1 MKDEILTYEMKTLPD
16 ILINAAESHPDH
28 GIGYVRSDGSVCFQT
43 YADLLS
49 LSMSLL
55 TGLNKLGLRP
65 KDKVIL
71 ALDKNDETVPLLWAC
86 FLGGII
92 PTVLQ
97 PPVSFSDINPAGEKI
112 ATVYKK
118 LGQPKIILSD
128 ERAESWE
135 SGQVMPEDTIARSSI
150 EKTNQ
155 QPKSYSYG
163 IDEIAFIQFSSGSTG
178 EPKGVVL
185 THQNII
191 INLKAIYKKI
201 ELNPSDRLLNWMPFY
216 HDMGLIG
223 LHFTPLYRSVNQYI
237 IDPVDFIKKPFL
249 WLDLLSEKK
258 ITITACPNFGQALI
272 TRYLKRRQHGSWDF
286 SNIKVVFNGAEPIS
300 STIMNEFIELFKL
313 FRFNPEAMMPVY
325 GMAEATLAIT
335 FSGLRDLPVVTP
347 FDRRQIQH
355 HNKAVKAGRKQE
367 SALHL
372 VSVGKAID
380 DCSIRIVDDRD
391 IEVAE
396 GSIGHIQTAGGNI
409 TQGYYN
415 DNSRT
420 ENLFCGKWLRTGDL
434 GFIHNEDLYITG
446 RFKDIIFLRGQNWY
460 AHDLEHTAQKIEGIG
475 YGKIVIAGVFDE
487 KKGQD
492 ILIVFITGS
501 INNNTIEL
509 CIKIRNHFRGT
520 MGITIDTFIPVR
532 SNQIPKTSS
541 GKIQRYK
548 LASRYL
554 KGEFDETIKTVNEII
569 PEVGF
574 KKN

>member
-1 MKDEILTYEMKTLPD
+1 MKTLPD
-16 ILINAAESHPDH
+16 ILINAAENHPDH
-28 GIGYVRSDGSVCFQT
+28 GIGYVRSDGSICFQT
-43 YADLLS
+43 YAELLS
-49 LSMSLL
+49 LSRSLL
-55 TGLNKLGLRP
+55 PGLNKLGLRP

-71 ALDKNDETVPLLWAC
+71 ALGKNDETVPLLWAC

-92 PTVLQ
+92 PTILQ
-97 PPVSFSDINPAGEKI
+97 PPVSFSDINPAGEKLT
-112 ATVYKK
+112 TVYKK
-118 LGQPKIILSD
+118 LGRPKIILSD

-135 SGQVMPEDTIARSSI
+135 SGQVMPEDIIAGSSI
-150 EKTNQ
+150 EKTEQ
-155 QPKSYSYG
+155 QPQNHSQE
-163 IDEIAFIQFSSGSTG
+163 IDDIAFIQFSSGSTG

-185 THQNII
+185 THRNII
-191 INLKAIYKKI
+191 INLEAIYKKI
-201 ELNPSDRLLNWMPFY
+201 ELNSSDRSLNWMPYY

-223 LHFTPLYRSVNQYI
+223 LHLTNLYRSVTQYN

-272 TRYLKRRQHGSWDF
+272 IRYLKRRQQGSWDF
-286 SNIKVVFNGAEPIS
+286 SNIKVLFNGAEPIS

-313 FRFNPEAMMPVY
+313 SGFNPEAMMPVY

-335 FSGLRDLPVVTP
+335 FSGLRDFPLVTP
-347 FDRRQIQH
+347 FDRHLIQH
-355 HNKAVKAGRKQE
+355 HNKAVKANGKEE
-367 SALHL
+367 SLLHV

-380 DCSIRIVDDRD
+380 DCYIRIVDDKD
-391 IEVAE
+391 IEVTDGTIA
-396 GSIGHIQTAGGNI
+396 HIQTTGGNI

-415 DNSRT
+415 DSSRT
-420 ENLFCGKWLRTGDL
+420 KNLFCGKWLRTGDL
-434 GFIHNEDLYITG
+434 GFIYEGNLYITG
-446 RFKDIIFLRGQNWY
+446 RFKDIISLRGQNYY
-460 AHDLEHTAQKIEGIG
+460 AHDLEQIAHKIEGIG

-501 INNNTIEL
+501 VNTNTIEL
-509 CIKIRNHFRGT
+509 CIKIRNLFRET

-548 LASRYL
+548 LVARFL
-554 KGEFDETIKTVNEII
+554 KGEFNETIKTVNEII
-569 PEVGF
+569 PAVGF
-574 KKN
+574 KKK

>member
-1 MKDEILTYEMKTLPD
+1 MKTLPD
-16 ILINAAESHPDH
+16 ILINAAENHPDH
-28 GIGYVRSDGSVCFQT
+28 GIGYVRSDGSICFQT
-43 YADLLS
+43 YAELLS
-49 LSMSLL
+49 ISRSLL
-55 TGLNKLGLRP
+55 PGLNKLGLRP

-118 LGQPKIILSD
+118 LGQPKVILSD

-135 SGQVMPEDTIARSSI
+135 SDQVMPEDIIAGSSI
-150 EKTNQ
+150 EKTEQ
-155 QPKSYSYG
+155 QPKIYSHG
-163 IDEIAFIQFSSGSTG
+163 IDDIAFIQFSSGSTG
-178 EPKGVVL
+178 EPKGIVL
-185 THQNII
+185 THRNII
-191 INLKAIYKKI
+191 INLEAIYKKI
-201 ELNPSDRLLNWMPFY
+201 ELNPSDRALNWMPFY

-223 LHFTPLYRSVNQYI
+223 LHLTNLYRSVNQYN
-237 IDPVDFIKKPFL
+237 IDPIDFIKKPFL

-272 TRYLKRRQHGSWDF
+272 TRYLKRRQHENWDF
-286 SNIKVVFNGAEPIS
+286 SNIKVLFNGAEPIS
-300 STIMNEFIELFKL
+300 STIMNKFIELFKL

-335 FSGLRDLPVVTP
+335 FSGLRELPVVTP
-347 FDRRQIQH
+347 FDRYQIQH
-355 HNKAVKAGRKQE
+355 HNKAVKAGRKQK
-367 SALHL
+367 SLLHI

-391 IEVAE
+391 NEVAE
-396 GSIGHIQTAGGNI
+396 GSIGRIQTAGGNI
-409 TQGYYN
+409 THGYYN
-415 DNSRT
+415 DNSST
-420 ENLFCGKWLRTGDL
+420 ESLFCGKWLRTGDL
-434 GFIHNEDLYITG
+434 GFIYEGNLYITG

-460 AHDLEHTAQKIEGIG
+460 AHDLEQTAHKIEGIG
-475 YGKIVIAGVFDE
+475 YGKIVITGVFDE

-509 CIKIRNHFRGT
+509 CIKIRNLFRET

-548 LASRYL
+548 LVSRYL
-554 KGEFDETIKTVNEII
+554 KGEFDETIKTVNEMI
-569 PEVGF
+569 PAVGF